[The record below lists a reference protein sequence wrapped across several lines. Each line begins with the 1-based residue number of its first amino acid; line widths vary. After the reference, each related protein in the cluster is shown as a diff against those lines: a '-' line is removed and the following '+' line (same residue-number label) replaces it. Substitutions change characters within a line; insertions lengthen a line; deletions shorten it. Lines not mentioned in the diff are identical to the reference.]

1 MISAFFSKLKTISK
15 DQSLRK
21 KIGFVL
27 GMLIVFRLLA
37 TVPIPGVDRIQLES
51 FLSQNEFLSFLN
63 IFSGGG
69 LSALSVVMLGVGPY
83 ITASIIMQLMTLVS
97 DRVKEIQTEGGEA
110 GRKRFSKITRYV
122 SLPIAILQSFGF
134 LLLLQQQGI
143 LNADAAASIMIIN
156 VVAVTAGSFLLMWVG
171 ELATEFG
178 IGNGV
183 SLIIFAG
190 IISTLPSTLA
200 GLVSTYDPSQL
211 PTLVAYAAVGIAIIL
226 LVVLVSEAERPIQVT
241 YAKQTRG
248 NKTYGGT
255 STYLPL
261 RVNQAGVIPIIFA
274 ISILLFPTMLAQIL
288 SKVDNV
294 MIQQAFQKVIEFLDN
309 GLYYGIVYFV
319 LVVLFTF
326 FYTAVTFDPEQIA
339 KNLQRGGAFIAGVR
353 PGEQT
358 EAYISKV
365 LVRITLVGA
374 LFLGFIAVLPL
385 IVSYYANLPGLTI
398 GGTSLLIVVSVV
410 VDLIKKTDAQL
421 SMREY

>member
-1 MISAFFSKLKTISK
+1 MISAFFSKLQTILK
-15 DQSLRK
+15 DRVLRR

-27 GMLIVFRLLA
+27 GMLIIFRILA

-51 FLSQNEFLSFLN
+51 FLAQNEFLSFLN

-97 DRVKEIQTEGGEA
+97 SRVKEMYQENGEA
-110 GRKRFSKITRYV
+110 GRKKFSKVTRLIA
-122 SLPIAILQSFGF
+122 LPIALLQSFGF
-134 LLLLQQQGI
+134 LLLLQQQGV
-143 LNADAAASIMIIN
+143 LNADLAIGVMATNII
-156 VVAVTAGSFLLMWVG
+156 AVTAGSFLLMWVG

-190 IISTLPSTLA
+190 IVASVPGIVA
-200 GLVSTYDPSQL
+200 QVIATYDPTQL
-211 PTLVAYAAVGIAIIL
+211 PTLIAYGAVGLAIIL
-226 LVVLVSEAERPIQVT
+226 FVVLVSEAERPIQVT

-274 ISILLFPTMLAQIL
+274 ISLLLFPTMLASIL
-288 SKVDNV
+288 SKVDNAT
-294 MIQQAFQKVIEFLDN
+294 IQSILTNVTEFLAN
-309 GLYYGIVYFV
+309 GLYYGITYFV

-326 FYTAVTFDPEQIA
+326 FYTAVTFDPESIS

-358 EAYISKV
+358 EEYLSKV
-365 LVRITLVGA
+365 LLRITLIGA
-374 LFLGFIAVLPL
+374 LFLGSIAVLPL
-385 IVSYYANLPGLTI
+385 IVAHYAQLPGLTI

-410 VDLIKKTDAQL
+410 IDLIKKTDAQL

>member
-1 MISAFFSKLKTISK
+1 MISAFFSKIKTILN
-15 DQSLRK
+15 DRSLRR

-69 LSALSVVMLGVGPY
+69 LSALSIVMLGVGPY

-97 DRVKEIQTEGGEA
+97 DRVKEIQTEGGES
-110 GRKRFSKITRYV
+110 GRKKFSKITRYV
-122 SLPIAILQSFGF
+122 ALPIALLQSFGF
-134 LLLLQQQGI
+134 LLLLQQQGV
-143 LNADAAASIMIIN
+143 LNADAALSVMIIN
-156 VVAVTAGSFLLMWVG
+156 VIAVTAGSFLLMWVG
-171 ELATEFG
+171 ELTTEFG

-190 IISTLPSTLA
+190 IIATLPGVLA

-211 PTLVAYAAVGIAIIL
+211 STLIAYAAVGVAIIL

-288 SKVDNV
+288 AKVDNL
-294 MIQQAFQKVIEFLDN
+294 MIQNAFQKVIEFLDN

-410 VDLIKKTDAQL
+410 IDLIKKTDAQL